1 MDFTA
6 QQCRSD
12 PDSGQ
17 DIAPKHGKKPPR
29 EAEIEACCGQK
40 LDVAASDSA
49 AGEPGDNEQR
59 RSDEDSRNN
68 MIARAAS
75 ENRVRRPQAGS
86 GIKEMSPARRINREM
101 PSGM

>member
-6 QQCRSD
+6 QQCRND

-17 DIAPKHGKKPPR
+17 DIAPKQGKKPPR
-29 EAEIEACCGQK
+29 EAEIEAGCGQK
-40 LDVAASDSA
+40 LDVAAPDSA

-59 RSDEDSRNN
+59 RSDEDRRNN
-68 MIARAAS
+68 MTAQAAPGKP
-75 ENRVRRPQAGS
+75 RQKAAGS
-86 GIKEMSPARRINREM
+86 GIKEMSPARRMNREM